1 MEIKG
6 FTYGYDGMNGV
17 YRSKEGLLSQERLF
31 ETGVNWICLCFTVE
45 QENVFSRDIRFRF
58 GHDVN
63 DRDLMAVIENAH
75 KRNVKVC
82 LKPILNSGDGIWRAR
97 ITFPDSDQW
106 GKDQYWDD
114 WFASYGAF
122 ISYYACLAEETG
134 CEMFCVGCEM
144 LGTEHKEMHWR
155 KLIEDVR
162 KVYSGRISYNTNHG
176 HEYEVKWFDA
186 VDLIGTS
193 AYFPVGAAGK
203 TSVDDMACKWEEVRD
218 EMEKVHKTF
227 GKPIIFMEIG
237 CRSAK
242 GCSAMPWDFEHRELP
257 HDEDEQA
264 AFYESCL
271 RTFFNEKWFAGCF
284 WWDWSS
290 TIYDTQEEAFNDN
303 GFNIHLKKA
312 EQVIKNWYEKD

>member
-6 FTYGYDGMNGV
+6 FTYGYDGRDGV
-17 YRSKEGLLSQERLF
+17 YRSDEGMLSQKRLF
-31 ETGVNWICLCFTVE
+31 ENGVNWICLSFTVE
-45 QENVFSRDIRFRF
+45 QDSVFSRDIRFRF
-58 GHDVN
+58 GQDVN
-63 DRDLMAVIENAH
+63 DRDLMAVIDNAH
-75 KRNVKVC
+75 KNNVKVC
-82 LKPILNSGDGIWRAR
+82 LKPILNLGDGIWRAR

-114 WFASYGAF
+114 WFASYESF
-122 ISYYACLAEETG
+122 ICYYAKLAEETG

-144 LGTEHKEMHWR
+144 VGTERKEMHWR

-162 KVYSGRISYNTNHG
+162 KVYKGKISYNTNHG

-193 AYFPVGAAGK
+193 AYFPVGIDGK
-203 TSVDDMACKWEEVRD
+203 TSVDDMAEKWKSIRD
-218 EMEKVHKTF
+218 EMKKVHETF
-227 GKPIIFMEIG
+227 GKPVIFMEIG
-237 CRSAK
+237 CRSAH
-242 GCSAMPWDFEHRELP
+242 GCSSMPWDFEHTELL

-271 RTFFNEKWFAGCF
+271 KTFFDEEWFAGCF

-290 TIYDTQEEAFNDN
+290 TIYDTEEEAAKDN

-312 EQVIKNWYEKD
+312 EQVIRKWYTEN